1 MRITLLINRDLASN
15 VALNLLLPQLVE
27 RHQLT
32 AFYSDRVGTQPD
44 DPSLAMLFFFEH
56 TLLDQLLFPPIDDLS
71 QRGKRLTFRALSTFL
86 TAPMQRLNDPNSP
99 SGIAL
104 LKSANPDLIVS
115 IRYGRILKQSAI
127 DIPHLGVLNL
137 HSGKLPQ
144 YRGVMATFRALLAG
158 DAELFSTLHWI
169 DDETIDTGRIISI
182 QGVPTDPDGCYLSNT
197 LNLYPSGCRAL
208 LEAIDTLHAQ
218 ESPEAVAP
226 DNPGHYFTFPDRDAL
241 ARFHRAGHSLVDPA
255 LLAPILSSYY
265 PH

>member
-1 MRITLLINRDLASN
+1 
-15 VALNLLLPQLVE
+15 
-27 RHQLT
+27 
-32 AFYSDRVGTQPD
+32 
-44 DPSLAMLFFFEH
+44 MLFFFEH

-158 DAELFSTLHWI
+158 DATLFSTLHWI

-182 QGVPTDPDGCYLSNT
+182 QGVPTDPGW
-197 LNLYPSGCRAL
+197 L
-208 LEAIDTLHAQ
+208 LPLKYTQHL
-218 ESPEAVAP
+218 P
-226 DNPGHYFTFPDRDAL
+226 
-241 ARFHRAGHSLVDPA
+241 
-255 LLAPILSSYY
+255 
-265 PH
+265 

>member
-1 MRITLLINRDLASN
+1 
-15 VALNLLLPQLVE
+15 
-27 RHQLT
+27 
-32 AFYSDRVGTQPD
+32 
-44 DPSLAMLFFFEH
+44 MLFFFEH

-71 QRGKRLTFRALSTFL
+71 QRGNRLTFSALSAFL
-86 TAPMQRLNDPNSP
+86 TEPMQRLNDPNSP

-104 LKSANPDLIVS
+104 LKSESPDLIVS
-115 IRYGRILKQSAI
+115 IRYGHVLKQSVL

-182 QGVPTDPDGCYLSNT
+182 QGAPTDPDGCYLSNT
-197 LNLYPSGCRAL
+197 LNLYPSGCTAL
-208 LEAIDTLHAQ
+208 LEAINTLHAH
-218 ESPEAVAP
+218 ESPQAAAQGA
-226 DNPGHYFTFPDRDAL
+226 PGHYFTFPDRDAL
-241 ARFHRAGHSLVDPA
+241 NRFHKAGHKLVDPA

-265 PH
+265 AG

>member
-1 MRITLLINRDLASN
+1 
-15 VALNLLLPQLVE
+15 
-27 RHQLT
+27 
-32 AFYSDRVGTQPD
+32 
-44 DPSLAMLFFFEH
+44 
-56 TLLDQLLFPPIDDLS
+56 
-71 QRGKRLTFRALSTFL
+71 
-86 TAPMQRLNDPNSP
+86 MQRLNDPNSP

-127 DIPHLGVLNL
+127 DIPHRLGVLNL

-208 LEAIDTLHAQ
+208 LDAINTLHAQ
-218 ESPEAVAP
+218 ESLEAVAP
-226 DNPGHYFTFPDRDAL
+226 TVRGTISPSQIATPWLDFTEQDTAWSIQRCWLRSYL
-241 ARFHRAGHSLVDPA
+241 ATTHTKA
-255 LLAPILSSYY
+255 
-265 PH
+265 

>member
-1 MRITLLINRDLASN
+1 M
-15 VALNLLLPQLVE
+15 
-27 RHQLT
+27 
-32 AFYSDRVGTQPD
+32 QPD

-86 TAPMQRLNDPNSP
+86 TAPMRRLNDPNSP

-127 DIPHLGVLNL
+127 DTPRLGVLNL

-218 ESPEAVAP
+218 ESPKPSPLTTRGAISPSQIATP
-226 DNPGHYFTFPDRDAL
+226 LLDFTGQDTAWSIQRCWLRSYL
-241 ARFHRAGHSLVDPA
+241 ATTHTKA
-255 LLAPILSSYY
+255 
-265 PH
+265 